1 MELARVATDLGNI
14 NISRDIIETLIQLIL
29 QNVDGIIFL
38 KRSALRKRRKFA
50 TSKSDGK
57 QKRIDGTKEIR
68 VDIKQDY
75 IIINLFL
82 VIRYGIRIPDLTW
95 EVQAKIKEGLKEE
108 TGLNIDQ
115 INVHIREIRFSKK
128 YYHGGELITPEAFLK
143 IF

>member
-14 NISRDIIETLIQLIL
+14 NISRDIIETLIRLIL